1 MSLSA
6 RQILDQLVSYPTVSR
21 DTNLPLIDWIEGYLA
36 DLGIKAHRMP
46 KRGDPSKEAIFCSVG
61 PHVPGGV
68 VLSGHTDVVPVAG
81 QDWSSDPWAVS
92 ERDGR
97 LYGRGTCDMK
107 GFDALALH
115 ALQQALECDLK
126 RPIQVALSFDEEIG
140 CAGAP
145 PLIEAM
151 AESGLPKAAI
161 AIIGEPSMM
170 QCVTGQ
176 KGSAGFDVHVKGFE
190 VHSSMMDKGV
200 NAIMAASRLI
210 HWANG
215 KNDELRARAPSPVA
229 ANFDPPFTTLHV
241 GMIKGGTAQNIT
253 AGDCRFGI
261 DWRLVPDED
270 ADRLDGEF
278 RAVVAEVDAAAKS
291 IAPSAGVRLRPFHE
305 VPALVPEENGAAE
318 ALVRGITGDNG
329 THVVSYGTEAGHFQ
343 NADCSAVICGPGD
356 IAQAHQADEFIAVE
370 QFEAG
375 GAFLERVV
383 ESLTI

>member
-21 DTNLPLIDWIEGYLA
+21 DTNLPLIDWIESYLA
-36 DLGIKAHRMP
+36 ALGVKAHRMP

-68 VLSGHTDVVPVAG
+68 VLSGHTDVVPVEG
-81 QDWSSDPWAVS
+81 QDWSSDPWTVI
-92 ERDGR
+92 ERDDR

-115 ALQQALECDLK
+115 ALQQALASDLK
-126 RPIQVALSFDEEIG
+126 RPIQVALSFDEEVG

-176 KGSAGFDVHVKGFE
+176 KGSAGFDVRVKGFE

-200 NAIMAASRLI
+200 NAVMAASRLI

-215 KNDELRARAPSPVA
+215 KNDELRARAPSKVA
-229 ANFDPPFTTLHV
+229 ANFDPPFTTFHV
-241 GMIKGGTAQNIT
+241 GTIKGGTAQNIT

-270 ADRLDGEF
+270 ADRVDGEF
-278 RAVVAEVDAAAKS
+278 RAIVAEVDAAAKAV
-291 IAPSAGVRLRPFHE
+291 APSAGVRLRPFHD
-305 VPALVPEENGAAE
+305 VPPLVPEENGAAE

-329 THVVSYGTEAGHFQ
+329 IHVVSYGTEAGHFQ
-343 NADCSAVICGPGD
+343 NAGCSAVICGPGD

-375 GAFLERVV
+375 
-383 ESLTI
+383 

>member
-6 RQILDQLVSYPTVSR
+6 RQILDRLVSFPTVSR
-21 DTNLPLIDWIEGYLA
+21 DTNLPLVDWIEGYLA
-36 DLGIKAHRMP
+36 DLGINVHRMP

-61 PHVPGGV
+61 PDVPGGV
-68 VLSGHTDVVPVAG
+68 VLSGHTDVVPVEG
-81 QDWSSDPWAVS
+81 QDWTSDPWTVS
-92 ERDGR
+92 ERNGR

-115 ALQQALECDLK
+115 ALQLALACGLK
-126 RPIQVALSFDEEIG
+126 RPLQVALSFDEEIG

-215 KNDELRARAPSPVA
+215 KNDELRARSPSKVA
-229 ANFDPPFTTLHV
+229 AKFDPPFTTLHV
-241 GMIKGGTAQNIT
+241 GTIQGGTAQNIT

-270 ADRLDGEF
+270 SDQAGCRIPCGRGGSECRGKGGCVVGRCQVPTVPR
-278 RAVVAEVDAAAKS
+278 RACARA
-291 IAPSAGVRLRPFHE
+291 
-305 VPALVPEENGAAE
+305 
-318 ALVRGITGDNG
+318 
-329 THVVSYGTEAGHFQ
+329 
-343 NADCSAVICGPGD
+343 
-356 IAQAHQADEFIAVE
+356 
-370 QFEAG
+370 
-375 GAFLERVV
+375 
-383 ESLTI
+383 